1 MSSNAD
7 IGKTPWHVPGNK
19 ARRPKASAVSH
30 GQFDILDWRNCV
42 CPTPYTR
49 GAPLR
54 NIRATVSASQ
64 SAKASLGH
72 VSDAPAFDMRHIV
85 HRQCPT
91 SLQPPPAMSPYGT
104 FETWQRALRV
114 SGVGGRP
121 EVVFRGRQHRFLTN

>member
-1 MSSNAD
+1 MKSVTHQTTLHLSFKIKCCVDRLRPPGQSGKHMLVLSSSQFAP
-7 IGKTPWHVPGNK
+7 KHVPGNWEK

-30 GQFDILDWRNCV
+30 GQFDILDWRICV

-54 NIRATVSASQ
+54 NIRATISASR

-85 HRQCPT
+85 HRQCP
-91 SLQPPPAMSPYGT
+91 
-104 FETWQRALRV
+104 
-114 SGVGGRP
+114 RP
-121 EVVFRGRQHRFLTN
+121 

>member
-54 NIRATVSASQ
+54 NIRAAVSASQ

-85 HRQCPT
+85 HRSSC
-91 SLQPPPAMSPYGT
+91 
-104 FETWQRALRV
+104 RVLRV
-114 SGVGGRP
+114 ASGDIERLQKRDAAGRAMA
-121 EVVFRGRQHRFLTN
+121 